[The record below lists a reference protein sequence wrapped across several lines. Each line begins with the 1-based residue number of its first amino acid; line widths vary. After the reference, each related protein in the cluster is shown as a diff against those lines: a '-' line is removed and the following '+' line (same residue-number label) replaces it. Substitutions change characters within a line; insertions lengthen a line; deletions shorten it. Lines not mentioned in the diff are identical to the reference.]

1 MNSVL
6 ERIPRDGRIAVIR
19 IRSMGDCILT
29 TPAISILKHARPDLS
44 IAVVVED
51 RFRALFE
58 GNADVSEILPPKVER
73 LRKWRPDLCL
83 NLHGGGSSAVLT
95 ELSGA
100 RFRAG
105 FAHFRF
111 PWIYNVKIPRAQ
123 QILAVEG
130 KVHTAEHL
138 ASAAFYLGAAGVE
151 IPRAKLFADLAAGLA
166 CEASTLPPYAVI
178 HPVAAEPGKTWPA
191 DRFREVASHLQQSF
205 DLTPVFIG
213 GPGDDLAAFR
223 EWRTVVGAPLDE
235 IKSLFAGAALFV
247 GNDSGPAHMAA
258 AFGIPVVVVFGT
270 SDPVVWAPWR
280 TQAEVLTG
288 REGIASVDVRQVL
301 DALERLRVRA

>member
-1 MNSVL
+1 
-6 ERIPRDGRIAVIR
+6 
-19 IRSMGDCILT
+19 MGDCILT
-29 TPAISILKHARPDLS
+29 TPAISILKGARPDLA
-44 IAVVVED
+44 IAMVVED

-58 GNADVSEILPPKVER
+58 GNANVGKILSPKLSA

-95 ELSGA
+95 AFSGA

-111 PWIYNVKIPRAQ
+111 PWIYNVRIPRAQ
-123 QILAVEG
+123 EILGVAE

-138 ASAAFYLGAAGVE
+138 ASAAFYLGAARVE
-151 IPRAKLFADLAAGLA
+151 IPRAKLFTGQTHTRTKIT
-166 CEASTLPPYAVI
+166 SPPYAVI
-178 HPVAAEPGKTWPA
+178 HPVAAGPAKTWPA
-191 DRFREVASHLQQSF
+191 ERFVAVASHLQKSC
-205 DLTPVFIG
+205 DLEPVFIG
-213 GPGDDLAAFR
+213 GPGDDLSAFH
-223 EWRTVVGAPLDE
+223 EWRTVAGAPLDE
-235 IKSLFAGAALFV
+235 IKSLIAGAALFV

-258 AFGIPVVVVFGT
+258 AFGVPVVVIFGA

-280 TQAEVLTG
+280 TQAETLTG
-288 REGIASVDVRQVL
+288 RNGIASVEVRQVL